1 MCGIAGIWNRNQEK
15 ADREDLKKM
24 ILALDHRGPDHS
36 DILSY
41 KDLAMGYTRLA
52 INDLST
58 LGNQPFKNEKKF
70 LVFNG
75 EIYNSNEIK
84 KKLNKKNIFQTS
96 NSDTEILFQFLI
108 NFSLNENSILD
119 LNGMFAFSF
128 FDTIKNELW
137 LARDRFGIKPLYYTE
152 VNNKFY
158 FASEIKSLLASTN
171 VKKVPDSAQLKNLF
185 YRGKRGAT
193 IKY

>member
-15 ADREDLKKM
+15 ADIEDLKKM

-84 KKLNKKNIFQTS
+84 KKT
-96 NSDTEILFQFLI
+96 
-108 NFSLNENSILD
+108 
-119 LNGMFAFSF
+119 
-128 FDTIKNELW
+128 
-137 LARDRFGIKPLYYTE
+137 
-152 VNNKFY
+152 
-158 FASEIKSLLASTN
+158 
-171 VKKVPDSAQLKNLF
+171 
-185 YRGKRGAT
+185 
-193 IKY
+193 